1 MLMLRV
7 FAALLFV
14 LFSAYYFINFNYILL
29 VTCTIYTIY
38 NIYIY
43 LYAFHLLSNF
53 CRIGIF

>member
-7 FAALLFV
+7 FAAHLFV

-38 NIYIY
+38 IYIS
-43 LYAFHLLSNF
+43 FVVQFLSYRHIYF
-53 CRIGIF
+53 RYI